1 MSLEGKVAIVTG
13 GGTGIGAAVAR
24 EYAAAGAQVVIVGR
38 RVEALKE
45 VAASIT
51 EGPAVVCQAADVSDR
66 VRIGK
71 LVEKV
76 AADYGRID
84 ILVNNAGINIAKRRL
99 EVLDPADWDALMAVN
114 ATGAFNMIHGV
125 LPHMRARKEGLII
138 NIASIAGVRPT
149 ALAGAAYNA
158 SKHALVALSTS
169 IGLEEA
175 EHGIRSSMIA
185 PGEVNTPLLDRRPI
199 VPSDEQRARVV
210 QPEDIAAAALFIANL
225 PPRANVPQLILSPT
239 IIPFA

>member
-1 MSLEGKVAIVTG
+1 
-13 GGTGIGAAVAR
+13 
-24 EYAAAGAQVVIVGR
+24 VGR
-38 RVEALKE
+38 REEALQG

-51 EGPAVVCQAADVSDR
+51 EGPAVVCQVADVSDR
-66 VRIGK
+66 VRVGK

-84 ILVNNAGINIAKRRL
+84 ILVNNAGINIAKRKL

-114 ATGAFNMIHGV
+114 ATGAFNMIHAV

-185 PGEVNTPLLDRRPI
+185 PGEVNTPLLDRRLV
-199 VPSDEQRARVV
+199 VPSAEQRARVV